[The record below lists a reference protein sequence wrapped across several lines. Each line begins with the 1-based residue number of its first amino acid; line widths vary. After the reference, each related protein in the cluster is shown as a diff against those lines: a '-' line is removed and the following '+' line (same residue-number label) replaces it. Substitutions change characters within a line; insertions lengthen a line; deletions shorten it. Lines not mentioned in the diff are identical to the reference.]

1 MNTSPTGILSRAVV
15 CLRSPA
21 AIWWWIVVI
30 VAGNLLELGF
40 RVDRFPNIDEV
51 AHLPAG
57 ISHWKFERFDMYR
70 VNPPLVRTVATIP
83 NYLANTSYSWN
94 LYDSSVGS
102 RPEFTIGRN
111 KLDQVKI
118 NHWKDFVY
126 ARLVALSFM
135 ILLSVVLM
143 RWLGKLLGP
152 YALVCLCT
160 WLWFCPN
167 LKANAP
173 TILPDVGAVATGV
186 LACYMFWLYWK
197 TPSWEQ
203 VVACGVGLGFAL
215 LSKLTWLSAILSLP
229 ATLCLCLLLFRES
242 RSKRSVAMT
251 ARHVFCILVLAL
263 AVVHVGYL
271 FEDSVVPLRQYE
283 FVSQVLGGTEA
294 TMANPGNRFK
304 EGWLGML
311 PIPVPK
317 NFILGIDHLK
327 MEVEQKYWSF
337 LLGEWKFGSWPH
349 YYLMTTLFKTPE
361 PTLLAAALGLG
372 VLIVG
377 TWRKMVAPE
386 VISMFLFLVIP
397 PLVAFASVSWQG
409 GFNHHHRYV
418 LMIYPPMFALAA
430 YVASPVAV
438 QLLRFRLPF
447 LGPERRS
454 IAIPLALT
462 LAVLSAASSLRVHP
476 YYTSY
481 FNTLSG
487 GPEYGWHLLGFSNID
502 WGQDILEVDAWLKAH
517 PDRRPL
523 VMDLDYS
530 NANVNLFDV
539 PTSMPPKLPKGES
552 VDEVRRSI
560 TETQWWII
568 SVKKLYNFPDR
579 PGLEY
584 LQQIQPVERIAYAYH
599 VYRIDPLPA
608 DPGAADPKGEPRTEE
623 SESGIAK
630 TMEE

>member
-1 MNTSPTGILSRAVV
+1 
-15 CLRSPA
+15 LRSPA
-21 AIWWWIVVI
+21 AICWWIVI
-30 VAGNLLELGF
+30 IIAANLLELGF
-40 RVDRFPNIDEV
+40 RADRFPNIDEV

-83 NYLANTSYSWN
+83 NYLANTPYSWN
-94 LYDSSVGS
+94 LYDGSVRS
-102 RPEFTIGRN
+102 RPEFTIGRD
-111 KLDQVKI
+111 KLDQQKI

-186 LACYMFWLYWK
+186 LACCMFWLYWK

-215 LSKLTWLSAILSLP
+215 LSKLTWLSAIVSLP
-229 ATLCLCLLLFRES
+229 ATLCLCLLLFPES
-242 RSKRSVAMT
+242 CTKRSVSLT
-251 ARHVFCILVLAL
+251 VRHVFCILVLAL

-271 FEDSVVPLRQYE
+271 FDDPFVPLRQYE
-283 FVSQVLGGTEA
+283 FVSQVLGGKEA
-294 TMANPGNRFK
+294 TLASPGNRYK
-304 EGWLGML
+304 DRWLGYL

-317 NFILGIDHLK
+317 NYILGIDHLK

-337 LLGEWKFGSWPH
+337 LLGEWKKGSWPH
-349 YYLMTTLFKTPE
+349 YYLMTTLLKTPE
-361 PTLLAAALGLG
+361 PTLLGAALGLG

-377 TWRKMVAPE
+377 IWRKMVKPE
-386 VISMFLFLVIP
+386 VISMFLFLIIP
-397 PLVAFASVSWQG
+397 AAVCFASVSLQG

-430 YVASPVAV
+430 YIASPVGI

-447 LGPERRS
+447 HGPEKRS
-454 IAIPLALT
+454 IAVPLALT

-487 GPEYGWHLLGFSNID
+487 GPENGWHLLGFSNID

-530 NANVNLFDV
+530 NVNVNLFDV
-539 PTSMPPKLPKGES
+539 PTSIPPKLPKGAS

-568 SVKKLYNFPDR
+568 SVKKLYNLPDQK
-579 PGLEY
+579 GLEY
-584 LQQIQPVERIAYAYH
+584 LQQLQPVEKIAYAYH

-608 DPGAADPKGEPRTEE
+608 DPLAPDLKLLQE
-623 SESGIAK
+623 
-630 TMEE
+630 

>member
-1 MNTSPTGILSRAVV
+1 MNTSPTGVPSRAV
-15 CLRSPA
+15 LYLQSPA

-30 VAGNLLELGF
+30 IAANLLELGF
-40 RVDRFPNIDEV
+40 RADRFPNIDEV

-83 NYLANTSYSWN
+83 NYLANTPYSWN
-94 LYDSSVGS
+94 LYDSSVRS
-102 RPEFTIGRN
+102 RPEFTIGLS
-111 KLDQVKI
+111 KLEQAKI

-135 ILLSVVLM
+135 ILLSLVMM
-143 RWLGKLLGP
+143 RWLGKLLGSS
-152 YALVCLCT
+152 ALVYLCAS
-160 WLWFCPN
+160 LWFCPN

-197 TPSWEQ
+197 TPTWEH
-203 VVACGVGLGFAL
+203 VVACGLGLGLAL
-215 LSKLTWLSAILSLP
+215 LSKLTWLSAIVSLP
-229 ATLCLCLLLFRES
+229 ATLCLCLLLFPES
-242 RSKRSVAMT
+242 RSKRSVSLT
-251 ARHVFCILVLAL
+251 VRHVFGILVLAL

-271 FEDSVVPLRQYE
+271 FEDPFVPLRQYE
-283 FVSQVLGGTEA
+283 FVSQVLGGSEA
-294 TMANPGNRFK
+294 TLASPGNRYK
-304 EGWLGML
+304 DGWLGYL
-311 PIPVPK
+311 PIPFPK
-317 NFILGIDHLK
+317 NYILGIDYLK

-337 LLGEWKFGSWPH
+337 LLGEWKKGSWPH
-349 YYLMTTLFKTPE
+349 YYLITTLLKTPE
-361 PTLLAAALGLG
+361 PTLLGAALGLG

-377 TWRKMVAPE
+377 IRRKMVKPE
-386 VISMFLFLVIP
+386 VIAMFLFLIIP
-397 PLVAFASVSWQG
+397 AAVCFASVSLQG

-430 YVASPVAV
+430 YIASPVGI

-447 LGPERRS
+447 LGPDKRS
-454 IAIPLALT
+454 IAVPLALA

-487 GPEYGWHLLGFSNID
+487 GPENGWRLLGFSNID
-502 WGQDILEVDAWLKAH
+502 WGQDILEVDKWLKAH

-523 VMDLDYS
+523 VMDIDYFGM
-530 NANVNLFDV
+530 NGNLFEV
-539 PTSMPPKLPKGES
+539 PTSMPPKLPKGAS

-568 SVKKLYNFPDR
+568 SVKKLYNLPDQK
-579 PGLEY
+579 GLEY
-584 LQQIQPVERIAYAYH
+584 LQQLQPVEKIAYSYH

-608 DPGAADPKGEPRTEE
+608 DPTLPDLKLLQE
-623 SESGIAK
+623 
-630 TMEE
+630 

>member
-1 MNTSPTGILSRAVV
+1 M
-15 CLRSPA
+15 
-21 AIWWWIVVI
+21 I

-94 LYDSSVGS
+94 LYDNSVGS
-102 RPEFTIGRN
+102 RPEFTIGRD

-229 ATLCLCLLLFRES
+229 ATLCLCLLLFPES

>member
-1 MNTSPTGILSRAVV
+1 
-15 CLRSPA
+15 LRSPA

-94 LYDSSVGS
+94 LYDNSVGS
-102 RPEFTIGRN
+102 RPEFTIGRD

-229 ATLCLCLLLFRES
+229 ATLCLCLLLFPES

-337 LLGEWKFGSWPH
+337 FLGEWKFGSWPH

-386 VISMFLFLVIP
+386 VISMFLFLGIP
-397 PLVAFASVSWQG
+397 ALVAFVSVSWQG

-438 QLLRFRLPF
+438 QLLRFRPPF
-447 LGPERRS
+447 LGPEKRS

-502 WGQDILEVDAWLKAH
+502 WGQDILEVDKWLKAH

-530 NANVNLFDV
+530 GMNGDLFDV
-539 PTSMPPKLPKGES
+539 PTSMPPKLPKGAS
-552 VDEVRRSI
+552 IDEVRKSI

-568 SVKKLYNFPDR
+568 SVKKLYNLPDQK
-579 PGLEY
+579 GLEY

-608 DPGAADPKGEPRTEE
+608 DP
-623 SESGIAK
+623 
-630 TMEE
+630 

>member
-1 MNTSPTGILSRAVV
+1 M
-15 CLRSPA
+15 
-21 AIWWWIVVI
+21 I

-94 LYDSSVGS
+94 LYDNSVGS
-102 RPEFTIGRN
+102 RPEFTIGRD

-454 IAIPLALT
+454 IAVPLALS

-530 NANVNLFDV
+530 GMNGDLFDV
-539 PTSMPPKLPKGES
+539 PTSMPPKLPKGAS
-552 VDEVRRSI
+552 IDEVRKSI

-568 SVKKLYNFPDR
+568 SVKKLYNLPDQK
-579 PGLEY
+579 GLEY

>member
-1 MNTSPTGILSRAVV
+1 MNPTGILSRAVV

-21 AIWWWIVVI
+21 TICWWIVVI

-94 LYDSSVGS
+94 LYDNSVGS
-102 RPEFTIGRN
+102 RPEFTIGRD

-229 ATLCLCLLLFRES
+229 ATLCLCLLLLPES

-271 FEDSVVPLRQYE
+271 FEDSVVPLGQYE
-283 FVSQVLGGTEA
+283 FVSHVLGGDDA
-294 TMANPGNRFK
+294 TTANPGNRFK

-311 PIPVPK
+311 PVPVPK
-317 NFILGIDHLK
+317 NYILGIDYLK
-327 MEVEQKYWSF
+327 MEVEKKYWSF

-361 PTLLAAALGLG
+361 PTLLGAALGLG

-377 TWRKMVAPE
+377 TWRKMVTPE
-386 VISMFLFLVIP
+386 VISMFLFLGIP
-397 PLVAFASVSWQG
+397 ALVALVSVSWQG

-487 GPEYGWHLLGFSNID
+487 GSAKGWHLLGFSNID

-523 VMDLDYS
+523 VMDLDY
-530 NANVNLFDV
+530 NGMNGDLFEV
-539 PTSMPPKLPKGES
+539 PTSMPPKLPKGAS
-552 VDEVRRSI
+552 IDEVRKSI

-568 SVKKLYNFPDR
+568 SVKKLYNLPDR

-608 DPGAADPKGEPRTEE
+608 DP
-623 SESGIAK
+623 
-630 TMEE
+630 

>member
-1 MNTSPTGILSRAVV
+1 MLVHRSAIWIGIAEILNMNPTGLLSRAVV
-15 CLRSPA
+15 CLRSPV
-21 AIWWWIVVI
+21 AIRWWLVLI

-94 LYDSSVGS
+94 LYDSSVSS
-102 RPEFTIGRN
+102 RPEFTIGRD

-135 ILLSVVLM
+135 ILLSLVLM
-143 RWLGKLLGP
+143 RWLGRMLGP

-173 TILPDVGAVATGV
+173 TILPDVGAVAMGV

-197 TPSWEQ
+197 TPSWEH

-229 ATLCLCLLLFRES
+229 ATLCLCLLLFPES
-242 RSKRSVAMT
+242 RSNRSLAMT
-251 ARHVFCILVLAL
+251 ACQMFCILVLAL

-283 FVSQVLGGTEA
+283 FVSHVLGGTEA

-317 NFILGIDHLK
+317 NYILGIDHLK

-386 VISMFLFLVIP
+386 VISMFLFLGIP
-397 PLVAFASVSWQG
+397 ALFAFVSVSWQG

-447 LGPERRS
+447 LGPEKRS

-487 GPEYGWHLLGFSNID
+487 GLENGWHLLGFSNID
-502 WGQDILEVDAWLKAH
+502 WGQDILEVDKWLKAH

-530 NANVNLFDV
+530 GMNGDLFDV
-539 PTSMPPKLPKGES
+539 RTSMPPKLPKGAS
-552 VDEVRRSI
+552 IDEVRKSI

-568 SVKKLYNFPDR
+568 SVKKLYNLPDR

-608 DPGAADPKGEPRTEE
+608 DP
-623 SESGIAK
+623 
-630 TMEE
+630 